1 MFLKFLIYFNIIFTK
16 IFFQY
21 LIGKIKIT
29 YLIYYEPM
37 ENKSEQNRC
46 NLNIDFPIPDIEN
59 KTFQSIFTFIRKKLQ
74 IKPSRKNH
82 IDSLLKKS
90 KGKFFR
96 AIFEGIKLC
105 LNLRIYRLPQ
115 EFITNITIDY
125 NKKYL
130 NKKIIDIYQEFN
142 LLPTLKEILDKKLYK
157 NGKLE
162 IFKEMVSYD
171 YITLYD
177 IYTKSNRFKRD
188 VDSVKVDEGKR
199 IAVLYEFVA
208 KNFCV
213 YYLNRKEQ
221 KKKTLKKILF
231 KISNK

>member
-1 MFLKFLIYFNIIFTK
+1 
-16 IFFQY
+16 
-21 LIGKIKIT
+21 
-29 YLIYYEPM
+29 M
-37 ENKSEQNRC
+37 ENLPEQNRC
-46 NLNIDFPIPDIEN
+46 NLNIDFPIPDKEN

-115 EFITNITIDY
+115 EF
-125 NKKYL
+125 
-130 NKKIIDIYQEFN
+130 N
-142 LLPTLKEILDKKLYK
+142 LLPSLKEILDKKLYK

-221 KKKTLKKILF
+221 KKKSHKKILF

>member
-1 MFLKFLIYFNIIFTK
+1 
-16 IFFQY
+16 
-21 LIGKIKIT
+21 
-29 YLIYYEPM
+29 M
-37 ENKSEQNRC
+37 ENLPEQNRC

-115 EFITNITIDY
+115 EFITNITIEY

-142 LLPTLKEILDKKLYK
+142 LLPSLKEILDKKLYK

>member
-1 MFLKFLIYFNIIFTK
+1 
-16 IFFQY
+16 
-21 LIGKIKIT
+21 
-29 YLIYYEPM
+29 M
-37 ENKSEQNRC
+37 ENLSEQNRC

-221 KKKTLKKILF
+221 KKKSHKKILF

>member
-1 MFLKFLIYFNIIFTK
+1 
-16 IFFQY
+16 
-21 LIGKIKIT
+21 
-29 YLIYYEPM
+29 M
-37 ENKSEQNRC
+37 ENLPEQNRC
-46 NLNIDFPIPDIEN
+46 NLNIDFPIPDKEN

-115 EFITNITIDY
+115 EFITNITIEY

-142 LLPTLKEILDKKLYK
+142 LLPSLKEILDKKLYK

-221 KKKTLKKILF
+221 KKKSHKKILF
-231 KISNK
+231 KTSNK

>member
-1 MFLKFLIYFNIIFTK
+1 M
-16 IFFQY
+16 
-21 LIGKIKIT
+21 
-29 YLIYYEPM
+29 
-37 ENKSEQNRC
+37 
-46 NLNIDFPIPDIEN
+46 
-59 KTFQSIFTFIRKKLQ
+59 
-74 IKPSRKNH
+74 
-82 IDSLLKKS
+82 
-90 KGKFFR
+90 
-96 AIFEGIKLC
+96 
-105 LNLRIYRLPQ
+105 
-115 EFITNITIDY
+115 
-125 NKKYL
+125 
-130 NKKIIDIYQEFN
+130 
-142 LLPTLKEILDKKLYK
+142 YK

-221 KKKTLKKILF
+221 KKKSHKKILF